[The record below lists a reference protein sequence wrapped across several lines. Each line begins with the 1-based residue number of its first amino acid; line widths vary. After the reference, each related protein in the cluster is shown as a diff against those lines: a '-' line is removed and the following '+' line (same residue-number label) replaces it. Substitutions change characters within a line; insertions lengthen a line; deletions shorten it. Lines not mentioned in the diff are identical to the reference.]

1 MRRATGVVGAVGFL
15 LLIAGE
21 AFAQYPPGY
30 GGYGWGGWGS
40 TPQGDM
46 ARGLGSFA
54 MGAGARNV
62 ENAQAN
68 AINSDTVMRWNQA
81 NWETQ
86 HAINVSYG
94 LRRLRRRERI
104 DAAQA
109 GIYDRMRN
117 HPEQHDIENG
127 DALNV
132 ALDEL
137 LNPKVY
143 GSVIRTV
150 RTPLS
155 NSTIRAIPFE
165 HASEA
170 ATICLDELSA
180 KDGWPPAL
188 REEVFAPY
196 RKALQDAT
204 QAALLEDEKGDLLP
218 ATIQK
223 VADAVEKLRVKFEA
237 TVPQNSPDYLPAA
250 NHIKALA
257 GTARLLH
264 SPQVEQILAGLEKYP
279 GTTVGDLLAF
289 MHIYNLRFAPAKTPQ
304 QREIYEQLFLVLD
317 KLRDDATEGPAGG
330 VEKAT
335 QNALAQ
341 AGTALT
347 GAENSISSA
356 ARRFFQ
362 AMGWQ
367 HLGGTAH

>member
-1 MRRATGVVGAVGFL
+1 MKRATGMVGAVGVL
-15 LLIAGE
+15 LLMAGE
-21 AFAQYPPGY
+21 AGAQYPGGY

-46 ARGLGSFA
+46 ARGLGAFA
-54 MGAGARNV
+54 YGAGQRNV
-62 ENAQAN
+62 ANAQAN
-68 AINSDTVMRWNQA
+68 AINTDTVMRWNQA
-81 NWETQ
+81 NWATQ
-86 HAINVSYG
+86 HAINISYG
-94 LRRLRRRERI
+94 LRRQRRRETI

-109 GIYDRMRN
+109 AIYDRMRN

-150 RTPLS
+150 RVPLPG
-155 NSTIRAIPFE
+155 STIRTIPFE

-170 ATICLDELSA
+170 VTICLDELSA
-180 KDGWPPAL
+180 KEGWPPAL

-196 RKALQDAT
+196 RQALQEAI
-204 QAALLEDEKGDLLP
+204 QAALLEDEKGDLMP
-218 ATIQK
+218 KTIQK
-223 VADAVEKLRVKFEA
+223 VADAVENLRVKFEA
-237 TVPQNSPDYLPAA
+237 TVPQSSADYIPAA

-257 GTARLLH
+257 GTARMLH

-330 VEKAT
+330 AAKAT

-356 ARRFFQ
+356 AKRFFH

-367 HLGGTAH
+367 SLAGTAH